1 MHCMRLEDEIKSTRM
16 LPARQRAAL
25 NILFTASWLSARY
38 ERFLRKFSITLPQYN
53 ILRILKGSHPKAL
66 TVLDIKSRML
76 ERSSNV
82 SRLVEKLRSAGLVD
96 RCTHK
101 DDRRMVMV
109 SITDLGKQMLA
120 AIEGGGFSA
129 PEQQAGSQLTEYE
142 ASTLAELLDR
152 FRAQK

>member
-1 MHCMRLEDEIKSTRM
+1 MRLEDEIKSSRV
-16 LPARQRAAL
+16 LPSRQRAVL
-25 NILFTASWLSARY
+25 NILFTASWLSARH
-38 ERFLRKFSITLPQYN
+38 ERFLRKFRITLPQYN

-109 SITDLGKQMLA
+109 SITDLGKHMLTE
-120 AIEGGGFSA
+120 IEAGGFSA
-129 PEQQAGSQLTEYE
+129 PEHQPGSQLTEYE

-152 FRAQK
+152 FREHK